1 MEFIPQTS
9 ARLSS
14 DWILIGPCLQ
24 DDWTSQCKFSRPR
37 CAAYIFV
44 PIQAGFNSWNTG
56 CTAFDVDCG
65 GVGER
70 SEREKRSISFGVFLL
85 TESLCYNK
93 ECYVYTYPLSIYNKS
108 IFRNVS
114 SRITHFGNSKTE
126 FSVLSF
132 LGRSGA
138 PTFGRVSFARKFR
151 MPDDQ
156 RHAVD
161 TREYGKRERKRER
174 ERGERKE

>member
-1 MEFIPQTS
+1 M
-9 ARLSS
+9 
-14 DWILIGPCLQ
+14 
-24 DDWTSQCKFSRPR
+24 
-37 CAAYIFV
+37 
-44 PIQAGFNSWNTG
+44 
-56 CTAFDVDCG
+56 
-65 GVGER
+65 
-70 SEREKRSISFGVFLL
+70 ISFGVFLL

-114 SRITHFGNSKTE
+114 SRINTFWQLETE

-132 LGRSGA
+132 LGRSDA

-161 TREYGKRERKRER
+161 TQEYKERER
-174 ERGERKE
+174 ERGIERERKERQNRDGLEFQFFPFFFLFFFFPATTMVYGGGRF